1 MALFH
6 KEEKKE
12 EQTYVLAKD
21 RIIMEQ
27 LTDNDQHASSL
38 VDKEKNGNPL
48 ILNFKKLDIMA
59 CNKLLAF
66 FAGATYAING
76 KTIKINETTYL
87 FARNEDFEDG
97 SLNDFLQQF

>member
-1 MALFH
+1 MALF
-6 KEEKKE
+6 KKE
-12 EQTYVLAKD
+12 KREKETSYVIAKD

-27 LTDNDQHASSL
+27 LSDNDQYAASL
-38 VDKEKNGNPL
+38 VDKLNNGNPL
-48 ILNFKKLDIMA
+48 VLNFKKLDIMA

-66 FAGATYAING
+66 FAGATYAIGG

-87 FARNEDFEDG
+87 FARSQDFEDG